1 MRYLITQL
9 TRKQFFMFNFTNQL
23 RGLLL
28 ITLLCIISA
37 CGSDGGDDHYVTEVH
52 LTSDKTSFP
61 AGVSQTIEGQA
72 IYNDGEISDASSG
85 NSLWTS
91 DDETIAVVDNKGI
104 VTGVSAGTVFINAN
118 YLGGDGTASGS
129 ISITISEAVLVEV
142 EIIPSNKSVP
152 LGLHM
157 KYQAIGTYSDNTE
170 HILDNNSDIS
180 WSSSSPTVATIDS
193 VTAIADTLIVGETI
207 ISVEFQTLV
216 STSVL
221 SVMNESLVRLVISP
235 ENEGET
241 SVPDGYKIKFT
252 AEATYTDDSKVI
264 VTDDVIWD
272 STDFHNLNPTSTNG
286 TYEGIEPSMEEVT
299 ATLGLITSNAITVTV
314 TASLLES
321 VAIESN
327 EPSYPIG
334 LPKQLIA
341 RGLFSDDSEK
351 DIAEE
356 ANVHWVSMNTE
367 VATVNNDGVLMPIS
381 IGSVEI
387 QVTTE
392 DNSIYD
398 EKTFQITAAELTA
411 TIVISPAD
419 ILLAPG
425 EFHLYVAT
433 GLYTDSTL
441 HILNGKPGINW
452 NLNYG
457 DDPNYNEGVFIDHNG
472 ILKNLHQNTR
482 ALTQQV
488 EVNVKVDGFSN
499 SEKTY
504 VNLSAAKVLG
514 VSGNLSFVSP
524 FSVADAALLEFT
536 SSIYQIFTENGVS
549 GPDNGEFIKLTQQS
563 ATTECANLVYN
574 RHDDYRLP
582 TSSELMSL
590 WTTYDNNSGDDD
602 YQLYTEQKWAVGEY
616 FWTSEP
622 GEEEGSFKIVDLQ
635 EGIEGSVSVYSNERY
650 FSCVRDSAS
659 HD

>member
-1 MRYLITQL
+1 
-9 TRKQFFMFNFTNQL
+9 MFNFINKI

-28 ITLLCIISA
+28 ITLLCLISA
-37 CGSDGGDDHYVTEVH
+37 CGSDGGGEHYVTEVN
-52 LTSDKTSFP
+52 LTADKTTFP

-91 DDETIAVVDNKGI
+91 DDETIAVVDNKGV
-104 VTGVSAGTVFINAN
+104 VTGVSAGTVLINAN
-118 YLGGDGTASGS
+118 YLGGDGTASGA
-129 ISITISEAVLVEV
+129 ISITITEAVLLEI

-180 WSSSSPTVATIDS
+180 WSSSDATVATIDS
-193 VTAIADTLIVGETI
+193 ASAIADTLKIGETT
-207 ISVEFQTLV
+207 ISVGYQNLI

-221 SVMNESLVRLVISP
+221 NVTNESLVRLVISP
-235 ENEGET
+235 EMEGET

-252 AEATYTDDSKVI
+252 AEATYTNDSKVI
-264 VTDDVIWD
+264 VTDDVTWH
-272 STDFHNLNPTSTNG
+272 STDYLNLNPTSPNG
-286 TYEGIEPSMEEVT
+286 TFEGIEPSMEEVT
-299 ATLGLITSNAITVTV
+299 ATLDLITSNAISVTV
-314 TASLLES
+314 TDSLLES

-341 RGLFSDDSEK
+341 TGLFSDGSEK
-351 DIAEE
+351 DIAKE
-356 ANVHWVSMNTE
+356 ANVNWLSKNTE
-367 VATVNNDGVLMPIS
+367 IATVNNDGVLMPIS
-381 IGSVEI
+381 MGKVVI

-392 DNSIYD
+392 DDNIYD
-398 EKTFQITAAELTA
+398 EKTFDITAAELTA

-433 GLYTDSTL
+433 GLYTDNTL

-452 NLNYG
+452 SLSYG
-457 DDPNYNEGVFIDHNG
+457 EDPNYNEGVSIDHRGVLENQY
-472 ILKNLHQNTR
+472 QNSR

-499 SEKTY
+499 TEKTY
-504 VNLSAAKVLG
+504 VNLSATKVLG

-524 FSVADAALLEFT
+524 FSVTDAALLEFT
-536 SSIYQIFTENGVS
+536 SSIYQTLTENGVS
-549 GPDNGEFIKLTQQS
+549 GPENGEFVKLTQQS

-590 WTTYDNNSGDDD
+590 WTTYDNSGDDD
-602 YQLYTEQKWAVGEY
+602 YQLYTEQKWSVGEY

-622 GEEEGSFKIVDLQ
+622 GEEEGSFKIVDLR
-635 EGIEGSVSVYSNERY
+635 EGIEGNVSVYSTERY
-650 FSCVRDSAS
+650 FSCVRDTAAL
-659 HD
+659 D